1 MAAVPIHIHP
11 QASLIDVRRSH
22 SLNLISL
29 WMASSPNHPAGLSC
43 RVISRNSGLS
53 KPISP
58 SLGSSSTGCGRR
70 GQKALSGCFTN
81 SRSRSVNRVRRTLKP
96 GGHPDAGTPVRIV
109 CDECNRSSRLR
120 TNHSLHQF
128 LGCRSLHYLAGHGI
142 RSATQFVVHGLGDS
156 IMFFRHDVFTL
167 DVAV

>member
-1 MAAVPIHIHP
+1 MSA
-11 QASLIDVRRSH
+11 R
-22 SLNLISL
+22 
-29 WMASSPNHPAGLSC
+29 PALCGGY
-43 RVISRNSGLS
+43 RVSGI
-53 KPISP
+53 PTAI
-58 SLGSSSTGCGRR
+58 
-70 GQKALSGCFTN
+70 TN